1 MSEREELLRA
11 IDAARAMGKRAAL
24 ASVVRVT
31 GSAYRREGTRMLID
45 EDGAM
50 TCMISGGCL
59 EPTIAEIA
67 RTVIETNKP
76 VIRHFD
82 LEEDVVWG
90 LGIGCGGSVDVYI
103 EPLETVS
110 PVDVW
115 LEDLREG
122 KAVAL
127 TTVIETSAPGEILV
141 GARMLV
147 REDGS
152 LRGTLGSSVL
162 DEAVC
167 LVVEQKFR
175 ELMPRSETRRFSLAT
190 GETADVFVDVS
201 VPPSELVIF
210 GAGHD
215 AIPLVALGLGQG
227 YRVAVVDARPAF
239 VTSERFPG
247 AKLVVAHPTEFK
259 DRVLLGPRS
268 YVVIMNHHL
277 ERDRA
282 CLRFAL
288 ESAAPYVG
296 VLGPRSRFE
305 RLVEGL
311 REEGFEVTRDHR
323 ARVYNPV
330 GLDVGADSPEEVAL
344 SILAEILAVRNH
356 HAGGFLRQRPGRI
369 HAPAEGAQASVA

>member
-11 IDAARAMGKRAAL
+11 IDATTAAGKKMAL
-24 ASVVRVT
+24 ASVVRVM

-67 RTVIETNKP
+67 RTVMETNEP

-90 LGIGCGGSVDVYI
+90 LGIGCGGSVDVFI
-103 EPLETVS
+103 EPLEVVS

-122 KAVAL
+122 KAATL
-127 TTVIETSAPGEILV
+127 ATVIETSARGEVSV

-152 LRGTLGSSVL
+152 LRGTLGSSEL
-162 DEAVC
+162 DETVRR
-167 LVVEQKFR
+167 VVEQKFR
-175 ELMPRSETRRFSLAT
+175 ELMPRSETRRFSLPT
-190 GETADVFVDVS
+190 GETADVFIDVT

-215 AIPLVALGLGQG
+215 AIPLAALGLGQG
-227 YRVAVVDARPAF
+227 YRVVVVDARPAF

-247 AKLVVAHPTEFK
+247 AKLVVAHPGEFA
-259 DRVLLGPRS
+259 DRVVLGPRS
-268 YVVIMNHHL
+268 YIVIMNHHL

-311 REEGFEVTRDHR
+311 REEGFELTDDRR

-330 GLDVGADSPEEVAL
+330 GLDVGADSPEEIAL
-344 SILAEILAVRNH
+344 SILAEILAVRNR

-369 HAPAEGAQASVA
+369 HAPAEGAEASAA

>member
-11 IDAARAMGKRAAL
+11 IDATTAAGKKMAL
-24 ASVVRVT
+24 ASVVRVM

-67 RTVIETNKP
+67 RTVMETNEP

-90 LGIGCGGSVDVYI
+90 LGIGCGGSVDVFI
-103 EPLETVS
+103 EPLEVVS

-122 KAVAL
+122 KAATL
-127 TTVIETSAPGEILV
+127 ATVIETSARGEVSV

-152 LRGTLGSSVL
+152 LRGTLGSSEL
-162 DEAVC
+162 DETVRR
-167 LVVEQKFR
+167 VVEQKFR
-175 ELMPRSETRRFSLAT
+175 ELMPRSETRRFSLPT
-190 GETADVFVDVS
+190 GETADVFIDVT

-215 AIPLVALGLGQG
+215 AIPLAALGLGQG
-227 YRVAVVDARPAF
+227 YRVVVVDARPAF

-247 AKLVVAHPTEFK
+247 AKLVVAHPGEFT
-259 DRVLLGPRS
+259 DRVVLGPRS
-268 YVVIMNHHL
+268 YIVIMNHHL

-311 REEGFEVTRDHR
+311 REEGFELTDDRR

-330 GLDVGADSPEEVAL
+330 GLDVGADSPEEIAL
-344 SILAEILAVRNH
+344 SILAEILAVRNR

-369 HAPAEGAQASVA
+369 HAPAEGAEASAA